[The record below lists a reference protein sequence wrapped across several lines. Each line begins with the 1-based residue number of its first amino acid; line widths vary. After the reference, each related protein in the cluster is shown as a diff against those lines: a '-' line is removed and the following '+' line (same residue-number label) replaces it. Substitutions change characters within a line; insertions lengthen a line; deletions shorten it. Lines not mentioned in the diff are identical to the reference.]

1 VDLARTCRG
10 NVRLGAVLCVV
21 LCIGANGA
29 NGAAIQCEKQPGFM
43 QGPVVPDARTAK
55 EIYIAVARAPE
66 LHRLEGHGPITV
78 LDEGDKW
85 GVTHYLEPK
94 RTFSHHGKLETVTVV
109 AGGGDL
115 AMDIDKCT
123 GAVSMMLNR

>member
-1 VDLARTCRG
+1 VA
-10 NVRLGAVLCVV
+10 
-21 LCIGANGA
+21 LCISANGA

-43 QGPVVPDARTAK
+43 PGPVVADARTAK

-66 LHRLEGHGPITV
+66 LRKLEGRGPITV
-78 LDEGDKW
+78 IDEGDKW

-94 RTFSHHGKLETVTVV
+94 TMYGHHGKLETVTVV

-115 AMDIDKCT
+115 AMQIDKCT
-123 GAVSMMLNR
+123 GAVSMSLNR